1 MLQQFG
7 KKCDTTTVLIAIPLS
22 FQKSH
27 NKNIVLLEVKSRR
40 ARVTL
45 GVRLKG
51 THMSFF
57 SHLETFLPS
66 HGNTRESGV
75 AWQVSL
81 ERNGKQREKKLK
93 TEKKHG
99 KN

>member
-1 MLQQFG
+1 M
-7 KKCDTTTVLIAIPLS
+7 
-22 FQKSH
+22 
-27 NKNIVLLEVKSRR
+27 
-40 ARVTL
+40 TL

-81 ERNGKQREKKLK
+81 EINGKQREKK
-93 TEKKHG
+93 TENRKKNMERIELLVITYIFLSTIAVDIYNKRCG
-99 KN
+99 T